1 MTELKHG
8 IQEVEDKNK
17 ALDIENKLLKELRRL
32 QEAEKRQHKDRQCL
46 PFAIS
51 MNRPIINPNL
61 F

>member
-1 MTELKHG
+1 M
-8 IQEVEDKNK
+8 EDKNK